1 VADLLYP
8 IEAYWGFNPTKQLWV
23 PLALTDPA
31 LLSSILCSAGQF
43 RARMNGEKEPLSA
56 INHLKQTIR
65 ILNERLQGPLQEISD
80 STIAAVAGL
89 ALTEVPTSVWS
100 VWFETH

>member
-1 VADLLYP
+1 VTDYLYP
-8 IEAYWGFNPTKQLWV
+8 IEAYWGFNPTKKLWV

-43 RARMNGEKEPLSA
+43 RARMNGKKEPPSVM
-56 INHLKQTIR
+56 NHLKQTIW
-65 ILNERLQGPLQEISD
+65 ILNERLQGPVQETGD

-89 ALTEVPTSVWS
+89 ALAEVGAPIV
-100 VWFETH
+100 